1 MRPLDG
7 APADTR
13 RVGERWQ
20 THLPSGSQIHM
31 ILIEHPDELP
41 RIDAET
47 GFQLAVGQPGGLR
60 AVPEAHHRLEPFPGA
75 VECGVDAARL
85 AHPRRR
91 PAEPPPRP
99 AARPAQPEPPP
110 PAPSPRCGNGR
121 PRLRPRARPPRAA

>member
-60 AVPEAHHRLEPFPGA
+60 AVQEAHHRLEPFR
-75 VECGVDAARL
+75 ERSNAASTPL
-85 AHPRRR
+85 DSLIPARR

-99 AARPAQPEPPP
+99 A
-110 PAPSPRCGNGR
+110 PR
-121 PRLRPRARPPRAA
+121 

>member
-31 ILIEHPDELP
+31 ILVEHPDELP

-47 GFQLAVGQPGGLR
+47 GFQLAVGQPAACEPGRKPITDSNRSRERSNAASTPLDSLIPARR
-60 AVPEAHHRLEPFPGA
+60 A
-75 VECGVDAARL
+75 
-85 AHPRRR
+85 
-91 PAEPPPRP
+91 AEPPPRP

>member
-1 MRPLDG
+1 MRTLDG
-7 APADTR
+7 APADIR

-31 ILIEHPDELP
+31 ILVEHPDELP

-60 AVPEAHHRLEPFPGA
+60 AVQEAHHRLEPFPGA

-85 AHPRRR
+85 AHPR
-91 PAEPPPRP
+91 
-99 AARPAQPEPPP
+99 P
-110 PAPSPRCGNGR
+110 PAR
-121 PRLRPRARPPRAA
+121 RAATASSSAVSYTHLRAHETPEHLVCRL